1 MQYIYARPNQ
11 LDVFEGAVIP
21 WCKNCTN
28 KAVQQGLGVVG
39 AVIMP
44 HNLYLHSGLV
54 LVRDNEIMRMHS
66 VTVQILREG

>member
-54 LVRDNEIMRMHS
+54 LVRDNEIRCI
-66 VTVQILREG
+66 QY

>member
-1 MQYIYARPNQ
+1 MYYHTLYNIVQYIYARPNQ
-11 LDVFEGAVIP
+11 LAVFEGAVIP

-54 LVRDNEIMRMHS
+54 LVSAMISYS
-66 VTVQILREG
+66 V